1 MILIFSQ
8 AQLEPTTEEVMDWIE
23 RLGGRPVRLNGEDLD
38 GGAALVLTLDGR
50 AGGRS
55 WLRIAPTSPAAT
67 AGATAGAAPVA
78 LPLDEVKA
86 VWFRRWLALRRH
98 ETTGLLAAAPAE
110 VDGAAAGDSRRS
122 EQLEYH
128 LRRHLTLELR
138 KLSDALFAR
147 FGDRPWLN
155 HPGRASP
162 AKLDVLARASRLG
175 LATPDTLVTTEREE
189 LRRFCAR
196 HGTVITKPVGEAEPL
211 PDAGRRHFMYTAA
224 LDLEA
229 VARLPERFPPS
240 LFQERLEKTY
250 ELRVFYLDG
259 ACYAMAIF
267 SQGDAQTRID
277 FRNYNH
283 QRPNRSVPYRLQ
295 PATAEMLDR
304 LMRELDLDCGSID
317 LIRTPDQRE
326 VLLEINPVGQFGMVS
341 KPCNYHLERK
351 VAEHLMSLAAAAP
364 ETGADGG

>member
-1 MILIFSQ
+1 VILIFSQ

-23 RLGGRPVRLNGEDLD
+23 RLGGRSVRLNGEDVD
-38 GGAALVLTLDGR
+38 GDAALVLTLGGG

-55 WLRIAPTSPAAT
+55 WLRILPTSPV
-67 AGATAGAAPVA
+67 AGAAPLA

-98 ETTGLLAAAPAE
+98 ETTGLLAAAAPAE
-110 VDGAAAGDSRRS
+110 MAGAATPGDSRAS
-122 EQLEYH
+122 QQLEHH

-147 FGDRPWLN
+147 FGDRPWLS

-162 AKLDVLARASRLG
+162 AKLDVLLRASRLG
-175 LATPDTLVTTEREE
+175 LATPDTLVTTERDE
-189 LRRFCAR
+189 LQRFCAR
-196 HGTVITKPVGEAEPL
+196 HGTVITKPIGEAEPF

-224 LDLEA
+224 LDLNA

-240 LFQERLEKTY
+240 LFQERLEKAY

-267 SQGDAQTRID
+267 SQSDARTRLD
-277 FRNYNH
+277 FRHYNH
-283 QRPNRSVPYRLQ
+283 RRPNRTVPYRLQ
-295 PATAEMLDR
+295 PATAKKLEQ
-304 LMRELDLDCGSID
+304 LMRELALDSGSID
-317 LIRTPDQRE
+317 LIRTPDRRE
-326 VLLEINPVGQFGMVS
+326 VFLEINPVGQFGMVS

-351 VAEHLMSLAAAAP
+351 VAEHLLRLAAAAP
-364 ETGADGG
+364 EAIADGN